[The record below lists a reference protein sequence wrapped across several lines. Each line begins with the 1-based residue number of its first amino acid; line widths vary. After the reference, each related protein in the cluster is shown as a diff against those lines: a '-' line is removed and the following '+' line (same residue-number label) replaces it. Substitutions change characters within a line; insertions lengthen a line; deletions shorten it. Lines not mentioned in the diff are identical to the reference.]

1 MANFRT
7 HAVCGGLWGTAAGMA
22 AFLTG
27 WCSPVQSATL
37 GVLGVI
43 GAALPDIDSRNARPR
58 QILLGVLGVGIP
70 VLLAGNVLP
79 RDFTNEALFCWMIA
93 ADAVIRYGADF
104 ILSRCSRH
112 RGAFHSIPAALMAG
126 EATFLA
132 FPDSLLQVRFA
143 FALAVTGG
151 YLSHLLLDELC
162 SWNYIGA
169 SEKKSAGS
177 AFTWK
182 TESAGGTLALYLAAA
197 ILGGLC
203 FRFS

>member
-93 ADAVIRYGADF
+93 AY
-104 ILSRCSRH
+104 
-112 RGAFHSIPAALMAG
+112 
-126 EATFLA
+126 
-132 FPDSLLQVRFA
+132 
-143 FALAVTGG
+143 
-151 YLSHLLLDELC
+151 
-162 SWNYIGA
+162 
-169 SEKKSAGS
+169 
-177 AFTWK
+177 
-182 TESAGGTLALYLAAA
+182 AA
-197 ILGGLC
+197 I
-203 FRFS
+203 R

>member
-1 MANFRT
+1 MSGFPSCWPETSCR
-7 HAVCGGLWGTAAGMA
+7 GT
-22 AFLTG
+22 
-27 WCSPVQSATL
+27 S
-37 GVLGVI
+37 
-43 GAALPDIDSRNARPR
+43 
-58 QILLGVLGVGIP
+58 
-70 VLLAGNVLP
+70 
-79 RDFTNEALFCWMIA
+79 
-93 ADAVIRYGADF
+93 
-104 ILSRCSRH
+104 
-112 RGAFHSIPAALMAG
+112 
-126 EATFLA
+126 
-132 FPDSLLQVRFA
+132 A

-162 SWNYIGA
+162 SWNFIGA